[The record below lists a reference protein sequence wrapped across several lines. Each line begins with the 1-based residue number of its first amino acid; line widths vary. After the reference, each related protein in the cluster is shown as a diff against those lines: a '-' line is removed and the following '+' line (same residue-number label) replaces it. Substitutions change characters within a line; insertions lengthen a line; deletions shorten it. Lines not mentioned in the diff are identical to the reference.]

1 MCPAIDWTIS
11 DHITPARA
19 RTQAMVSWLFCRT
32 KKRTELHSTA
42 LAPRQMTIMGSWKR
56 KAVSPEDARKLGCHP
71 ALSSSSSSPEFVP
84 YPMGILPLPCE
95 LNSHGNNVLALTS
108 CVGSPIIPE
117 PEPQAIT
124 LHALQ
129 NTENSYMAQYINFS
143 IPRAEDDGIA
153 TSSTTYPT
161 LILLD
166 TTCKSNH
173 LVLSRPCLSSTIGS
187 GCVGSS
193 EMLLR
198 GIASPA

>member
-1 MCPAIDWTIS
+1 MA
-11 DHITPARA
+11 
-19 RTQAMVSWLFCRT
+19 SWLFCRA
-32 KKRTELHSTA
+32 KRTTELRGTA
-42 LAPRQMTIMGSWKR
+42 PAPRQMTIMGSWKR
-56 KAVSPEDARKLGCHP
+56 KAVTPEDARRLGCHP
-71 ALSSSSSSPEFVP
+71 ALSSSSPEFVP
-84 YPMGILPLPCE
+84 YPVGILPLPCE

-108 CVGSPIIPE
+108 CVGSPIIAE

-124 LHALQ
+124 LLGLQ
-129 NTENSYMAQYINFS
+129 NTEKSHMAQYINFS
-143 IPRAEDDGIA
+143 IPRPEDDGIE
-153 TSSTTYPT
+153 TSSTTYST

-187 GCVGSS
+187 GCESSS